1 MPRKNVERNIVL
13 TIAVLFLGVAAAF
26 GRAPIPPE
34 PVGPPPD
41 LTKGGKLMRINSF
54 LLGPTGLKG
63 AIFTRYYM
71 TDDARQILITEV
83 ESGSAA
89 DGLIEVGDII
99 LGIGDKKFDSDARKS
114 FGRAIN
120 DAETEKQK
128 GVLKLLRWRKGKEK
142 TVSLKLKVLG
152 TYSDTAPY
160 NCPKSKRIM
169 EDALKYLA
177 SGKKQ
182 PRFSFDILA
191 FLASGKPEHMK
202 LARERIHAVR
212 WIGPEAKCG
221 NSAWGAGLHGI
232 VMGEYYLATGDKYV
246 LPTLREYAIKTAMGQ
261 GGPGTWGHH
270 FVPPDANG
278 KLHGR
283 LMGYGGLN
291 VAGVPC
297 FLSLTL
303 AKKCGVNHREVD
315 QAIRRSSEFFTQFVG
330 HGSIGY
336 GYHRASL
343 ERRSNGRNALSSNG
357 KNGGAAVAFTVL
369 GDKRVSQYYS
379 KLVTSSYDEREYGHS
394 GNSYGIFWGYLGSS
408 CGGPKAVAAFAKEM
422 RWYNALTRKADGSYV
437 TQALGGYYG
446 GGEII
451 DPTVA
456 HVLFNA
462 LPLKKIHLTGKD
474 ASEDLHLSDKDVA
487 EAIDAGRWR
496 LAEYQKMS
504 ADELISKLG
513 SWSPAAREWIADWLG
528 KKKGDHTAKLLKLLE
543 SDDHCTRA
551 GACAALGYQGDRS
564 AGAIDAITKALSDKH
579 EVVRVAA
586 SYALSRI
593 GAPARRAVPEMFRAA
608 LNTQEANTMQ
618 PTRTAIAYSL
628 GHDPT
633 GGAPIYM
640 TGMFPNWPKG
650 ENPLKDIDRGMFYPA
665 LKKLLGHT
673 SARTRGSG
681 AYAFKYLNEQDVGVL
696 AQDIYEVTRNV
707 APHYMMFGD
716 TPRAYG
722 LDLMLRFGLKEGV
735 ELCIETLEPRAWGGS
750 RRLPHRFT
758 TLTKY
763 GPAAKSALP
772 KLKAWRW
779 DFRNP
784 EQRVMLEEAI
794 RAIESDDKPMKLI
807 SLGDIVDKRLA
818 GLMKSVKSEKHQV
831 ALCWKLIR
839 DNPGDHF
846 LHASALKK
854 LVEIMGEGAFEN
866 VLAAAGSSDQRLADV
881 ACELGSKMPDK
892 WAPLLE
898 TAKPKQLAGVL
909 RVLGRIGDAKNLDA
923 IKKHLNNRD
932 ESVRIAAVQAV
943 GAIGGAG
950 EVPAMTDLLVRARS
964 TNQRRIVGDAI
975 VAACRRAKDRNK
987 AAIPVITAL
996 GETKDQAVQCA
1007 IIDVLGRI
1015 GGPIALGAVVATT
1028 TNESRDV
1035 KRAAFEALGSSPDPK
1050 AMVVLRAMAVKTERN
1065 RSRGEAINACV
1076 RRVIA
1081 GDLAPD
1087 KRFGLLKELADL
1099 DPRGSGARS
1108 ALAELQWT
1116 PGPEALA
1123 MAVEWMKKTDRR
1135 QYGHASEYA
1144 ARAAI
1149 AIAPGVDAKNS
1160 AQLKAAIVA
1169 VKEAMTIT
1177 KDEKTLTAARAFLA
1191 KQGK

>member
-1 MPRKNVERNIVL
+1 
-13 TIAVLFLGVAAAF
+13 
-26 GRAPIPPE
+26 
-34 PVGPPPD
+34 
-41 LTKGGKLMRINSF
+41 MRINSF

-71 TDDARQILITEV
+71 TGDARQILITEV

-89 DGLIEVGDII
+89 DGVIDVGDII
-99 LGIGDKKFDSDARKS
+99 LGIGDEKFDSDARKS

-177 SGKKQ
+177 SGKK
-182 PRFSFDILA
+182 PLRFSFEILA
-191 FLASGKPEHMK
+191 FLASGKPEYMK
-202 LARERIHAVR
+202 LARERIHAAR
-212 WIGPEAKCG
+212 WAGPEAKCG
-221 NSAWGAGLHGI
+221 NSAWGAGHHGV
-232 VMGEYYLATGDKYV
+232 VMGEYYLATGDEYV
-246 LPTLREYAIKTAMGQ
+246 LPTIKEYAIKTAMGQ

-291 VAGVPC
+291 VAGAPC

-315 QAIRRSSEFFTQFVG
+315 QAIRRSREFFSQFVG

-357 KNGGAAVAFTVL
+357 KNGGAAVAFTLL
-369 GDKRVSQYYS
+369 GDKTISQYYS

-394 GNSYGIFWGYLGSS
+394 GNSYGIFWGYLGSN

-422 RWYNALTRKADGSYV
+422 RWYNALTRKADGSFV
-437 TQALGGYYG
+437 SQSLGGYYG
-446 GGEII
+446 GRGII
-451 DPTVA
+451 DATVA

-474 ASEDLHLSDKDVA
+474 VAADMHLSDKDVE

-551 GACAALGYQGDRS
+551 GACAALGYQGERS
-564 AGAIDAITKALSDKH
+564 AGAVDAITKALSDKH

-608 LNTQEANTMQ
+608 LTTQEANTMQ

-640 TGMFPNWPKG
+640 TGMFPQWPKG
-650 ENPLKDIDRGMFYPA
+650 ENPLKGMDREMFYPA
-665 LKKLLGHT
+665 MKKLLAHT

-696 AQDIYEVTRNV
+696 AQDIFEVTRNV
-707 APHYMMFGD
+707 APHYPMFGD

-722 LDLMLRFGLKEGV
+722 LDLMLRYRLTEGV
-735 ELCIETLEPRAWGGS
+735 ELCIETMDPRAWGGS
-750 RRLPHRFT
+750 RRLPHRFA

-763 GPAAKSALP
+763 GGAAKAALP

-779 DFRNP
+779 DFRSP
-784 EQRVMLEEAI
+784 DQRIMLEEAI

-807 SLGDIVDKRLA
+807 SLGDIVDRRLA
-818 GLMKSVKSEKHQV
+818 GLMKSVKSEKHQI
-831 ALCWKLIR
+831 ALCSKLIKE
-839 DNPGDHF
+839 NPGDHF
-846 LHASALKK
+846 LHAAALKK
-854 LVEIMGEGAFEN
+854 LVGIMGVGAFEN
-866 VLAAAGSSDQRLADV
+866 VLTAAGSPDQRLADT
-881 ACELGSKMPDK
+881 ACELGAKMPEK

-909 RVLGRIGDAKNLDA
+909 RVLGRIGDPKNLDA

-932 ESVRIAAVQAV
+932 ETIRLAAIRAV
-943 GAIGGAG
+943 GAIGGAD
-950 EVPAMTDLLVRARS
+950 EVPAMSDLLLRARS
-964 TNQRRIVGDAI
+964 PRERGTIGDAI

-987 AAIPVITAL
+987 AAIGVITAL
-996 GETKDQAVQCA
+996 GETKDEAVQCA

-1015 GGPIALGAVVATT
+1015 GGPVALGAVVATT
-1028 TNESRDV
+1028 TNENRGV
-1035 KRAAFEALGSSPDPK
+1035 KRASFEALGSSSDPK
-1050 AMVVLRAMAVKTERN
+1050 AMVVLRAMAIKTARN

-1076 RRVIA
+1076 RRVIS
-1081 GDLAPD
+1081 GDLASAE
-1087 KRFGLLKELADL
+1087 RFKLLKELAEL

-1116 PGPEALA
+1116 PSLESLA

-1135 QYGHASEYA
+1135 KFGNASDYA

-1149 AIAPGVDAKNS
+1149 AIAPGMDANDS
-1160 AQLKAAIVA
+1160 AQFQAAMAA

-1177 KDEKTLTAARAFLA
+1177 KDEKTLTAAKAFLA

>member
-1 MPRKNVERNIVL
+1 MPIKNANRNSVL
-13 TIAVLFLGVAAAF
+13 TVVVLFMGVVAAS
-26 GRAPIPPE
+26 GRPPIPPE

-41 LTKGGKLMRINSF
+41 LTKGGQLMRINSF

-71 TDDARQILITEV
+71 TGDARQILITEV

-89 DGLIEVGDII
+89 DGVIEVGDII
-99 LGIGDKKFDSDARKS
+99 LGIGDKKFDTDARKS

-177 SGKKQ
+177 FGKTQ
-182 PRFSFDILA
+182 PRFSFEILA

-202 LARERIHAVR
+202 LARERIHAAR
-212 WIGPEAKCG
+212 WAGPDAKCG
-221 NSAWGAGLHGI
+221 NSAWGAGHHGV
-232 VMGEYYLATGDKYV
+232 VMGEYYLATGDKYI
-246 LPTLREYAIKTAMGQ
+246 LPMIREYAIKTAMGQ

-315 QAIRRSSEFFTQFVG
+315 QAIRRSREFFTQFVG

-369 GDKRVSQYYS
+369 GDKSVSQYYS

-394 GNSYGIFWGYLGSS
+394 GNSYGIFWGYLGSN

-422 RWYNALTRKADGSYV
+422 RWYNALTRKADGSFV
-437 TQALGGYYG
+437 SQSLGGYYG
-446 GGEII
+446 GRGII
-451 DPTVA
+451 DATVA

-474 ASEDLHLSDKDVA
+474 AAKELHLSDKDVA

-496 LAEYQKMS
+496 LAEYKKMS
-504 ADELISKLG
+504 ADELIAKLG

-528 KKKGDHTAKLLKLLE
+528 KKTGDHTAKLLKLLE

-551 GACAALGYQGDRS
+551 GACAALGYQGERS
-564 AGAIDAITKALSDKH
+564 AGAVDAVTKALSDKH

-586 SYALSRI
+586 SYALMRI
-593 GAPARRAVPEMFRAA
+593 GKPARRAVPEMFRAA
-608 LNTQEANTMQ
+608 LTTQEANTMQ

-628 GHDPT
+628 GHAPT
-633 GGAPIYM
+633 GGAPLYM
-640 TGMFPNWPKG
+640 TGMFPDWPKG
-650 ENPLKDIDRGMFYPA
+650 ENPLKNIDRKMFYPA
-665 LKKLLGHT
+665 MKKLLGHT

-681 AYAFKYLNEQDVGVL
+681 AYAFKYLDEKDVGVL
-696 AQDIYEVTRNV
+696 AQDIFEVTRNV
-707 APHYMMFGD
+707 APHYPMFGD

-722 LDLMLRFGLKEGV
+722 LDLMLRYRLKVGV
-735 ELCIETLEPRAWGGS
+735 ELCIETLGPRAWGGS

-763 GPAAKSALP
+763 GGAAKAALP

-784 EQRVMLEEAI
+784 DQRIMLEEAI

-818 GLMKSVKSEKHQV
+818 R
-831 ALCWKLIR
+831 ALAAIRGNVSKADYCRELIKM
-839 DNPGDHF
+839 NPGDYF
-846 LHASALKK
+846 YHASALKK
-854 LVEIMGEGAFEN
+854 LVELVGPKAFDD
-866 VLAAAGSSDQRLADV
+866 VLAAAGSPDQRLADV
-881 ACELGSKMPDK
+881 ACELGAKMPDK

-898 TAKPKQLAGVL
+898 TAKSNQLTGVL
-909 RVLGRIGDAKNLDA
+909 RVLGRIGDPKDLDA

-932 ESVRIAAVQAV
+932 EAVRLAAIQAV
-943 GAIGGAG
+943 GAIGGAD
-950 EVPAMTDLLVRARS
+950 EIPALSDLLLRARS
-964 TNQRRIVGDAI
+964 PRERGIVGDAI
-975 VAACRRAKDRNK
+975 VAACNRAKDRNK
-987 AAIPVITAL
+987 AAIGVITAL
-996 GETKDQAVQCA
+996 GETKEEAVQCA

-1035 KRAAFEALGSSPDPK
+1035 RRASFEALSSSSDPG
-1050 AMVVLRAMAVKTERN
+1050 ASVVLRAMAVKTERN
-1065 RSRGEAINACV
+1065 RSRGEAVNACV
-1076 RRVIA
+1076 RRVIS

-1087 KRFGLLKELADL
+1087 ERFGLLKELAEL

-1108 ALAELQWT
+1108 ALAELQWM
-1116 PGPEALA
+1116 PGTESLA

-1149 AIAPGVDAKNS
+1149 AIAPGMNADDS
-1160 AQLKAAIVA
+1160 AQFQAALAA

-1177 KDEKTLTAARAFLA
+1177 KDEKTLTAAKAFLA